1 MLTADPESLASAAT
15 HLAGIADLLGA
26 PTGPGGPG
34 GSGGPGGPGASG
46 EPATLL
52 APVPQAAAFTAAM
65 ARVRGEQATVMSG
78 FSGFYRS
85 SAESLSST
93 ATALR
98 RGEDAAAARFAGM
111 GTGAL

>member
-15 HLAGIADLLGA
+15 HLAGIADRLGA
-26 PTGPGGPG
+26 PKGP
-34 GSGGPGGPGASG
+34 GGPGGPGASG

-111 GTGAL
+111 GTGALR

>member
-1 MLTADPESLASAAT
+1 
-15 HLAGIADLLGA
+15 
-26 PTGPGGPG
+26 
-34 GSGGPGGPGASG
+34 
-46 EPATLL
+46 
-52 APVPQAAAFTAAM
+52 
-65 ARVRGEQATVMSG
+65 MSG

>member
-15 HLAGIADLLGA
+15 HLAGIADRLGA
-26 PTGPGGPG
+26 PTDP
-34 GSGGPGGPGASG
+34 GGPGGPGASG

-78 FSGFYRS
+78 FSGFYHS

>member
-15 HLAGIADLLGA
+15 HLAGIADRLGA
-26 PTGPGGPG
+26 PTGP
-34 GSGGPGGPGASG
+34 GGPGGPGASG

>member
-15 HLAGIADLLGA
+15 HLAGIADRLGA

-34 GSGGPGGPGASG
+34 GSG

-52 APVPQAAAFTAAM
+52 APVPQAAAFTAAV

>member
-15 HLAGIADLLGA
+15 HLAGIADRLGA
-26 PTGPGGPG
+26 PTGAGGPG
-34 GSGGPGGPGASG
+34 GSGGPGASG

-52 APVPQAAAFTAAM
+52 APVPQAAAFTAAV

>member
-15 HLAGIADLLGA
+15 HLAEIADRLGA

-34 GSGGPGGPGASG
+34 GSG

-85 SAESLSST
+85 GAESLSST

>member
-15 HLAGIADLLGA
+15 HLAGIADRLGA

-34 GSGGPGGPGASG
+34 GSG

>member
-15 HLAGIADLLGA
+15 HLAGIADRLGA

-34 GSGGPGGPGASG
+34 GSG

-85 SAESLSST
+85 GAESLSST

>member
-15 HLAGIADLLGA
+15 HLAGIADRLGA
-26 PTGPGGPG
+26 PTGPGGHG
-34 GSGGPGGPGASG
+34 GSGGPGASG

>member
-15 HLAGIADLLGA
+15 HLAGIADRLGA
-26 PTGPGGPG
+26 PTGP
-34 GSGGPGGPGASG
+34 GGPGGPGASG

-111 GTGAL
+111 GTGALR